1 VAIKGARLAPKRLE
15 HTPDKGSPGRRG
27 LGLYGKPRSNDK
39 MRLKIAFLGDSL
51 TEGIVGASFFDILA
65 KKLPEHQL
73 INYGK
78 GGDTVISLF
87 HRLHNMDLKSPL
99 DIGFLWIGVNDVFV
113 KTSWPRPFI
122 KRLRGQPWAKS
133 HQEFQDT
140 YRSML
145 KFLRDKMVHIF
156 VLSPLFIGEDLDN
169 LWNKELATFSKIIC
183 DLSVSY
189 PNVEFVDLRKY
200 FISQLTSKKISPYVP
215 KSTVR
220 VILDA
225 LFAKSQEEL
234 EKKALERGLHFTI
247 DGVHLNRAGA
257 ERIADVL
264 LEKIRSKLQLA
275 VSDS

>member
-1 VAIKGARLAPKRLE
+1 
-15 HTPDKGSPGRRG
+15 
-27 LGLYGKPRSNDK
+27 

-140 YRSML
+140 YRSIL
-145 KFLRDKMVHIF
+145 KFLRDKMAHIF

-169 LWNKELATFSKIIC
+169 VWNKELTILSNIIR
-183 DLSVSY
+183 DLSAKY
-189 PNVEFVDLRKY
+189 LNVEFVDMREY
-200 FISQLTSKKISPYVP
+200 FIPRLASKNISPYVP
-215 KSTVR
+215 KNVFH
-220 VILDA
+220 VILR
-225 LFAKSQEEL
+225 
-234 EKKALERGLHFTI
+234 KKATERGLHLTI
-247 DGVHLNRAGA
+247 DGVHLNMKGA
-257 ERIADVL
+257 EGVADVL
-264 LEKIRSKLQLA
+264 LEKIRSKL
-275 VSDS
+275 